1 MNGDPRYIG
10 VALMLPDVLPAI
22 TRKVAVRVYSRL
34 VRAFGGTEHIPVGVL
49 EARGMGPIRS
59 DFGRRGLGRTCWAS
73 SAPTRSHF
81 KGWGRLIHDASHY
94 VFEKRH
100 PSARPHDG
108 GHAQLETQMAAY
120 VVAHQLIERYAPKPS
135 KRVKVDNSV
144 KLAKTDAAIKRW
156 QTKDKRAAT
165 ALRKL
170 TAKRKRILKQM
181 ETPCLT

>member
-1 MNGDPRYIG
+1 MNGDPRYTG

-22 TRKVAVRVYSRL
+22 TRVQAVKVYNRL

-49 EARGMGPIRS
+49 ENRGGCPIRS
-59 DFGRRGLGRTCWAS
+59 DYSHSKRGRACWAS
-73 SAPTRSHF
+73 TEPTRSHF
-81 KGWGRLIHDASHY
+81 KGWGRIVHDASHY

-108 GHAQLETQMAAY
+108 GHAQLECQMAHY
-120 VVAHQLIERYAPKPS
+120 VVKHQLIERMAPKPP

-156 QTKDKRAAT
+156 QTKAKRAAT

-170 TAKRKRILKQM
+170 NAKRKRILKTM
-181 ETPCLT
+181 ENPQ